1 VAKKIVLIGY
11 MGVGKTFL
19 GEKLSKVIEMPY
31 YDLDDLIEKEV
42 GMSVQEIF
50 KIKGEIFFRRIER
63 KVLEEKLSSKD
74 SFVLSTGGGTPCY
87 YDNYRLLKQ
96 NKVSSVYLKASIST
110 LAERLKNEKETRP
123 LLKQLSDSELTEFI
137 GKHLFE
143 RSYYYGK
150 ANFTVEVDEKP
161 AAEIIQEIIDKV
173 CV

>member
-1 VAKKIVLIGY
+1 MAKKIVLIGY

-19 GEKLSKVIEMPY
+19 GKKLSKVIEMPY

-74 SFVLSTGGGTPCY
+74 SFVLSIGGGTPCY
-87 YDNYRLLKQ
+87 YDNYKLLEQDKI
-96 NKVSSVYLKASIST
+96 SSVYLKASIST

-123 LLKQLSDSELTEFI
+123 LLKQLSALELTEFI

-161 AAEIIQEIIDKV
+161 ATEVIQEIIDKV

>member
-19 GEKLSKVIEMPY
+19 GKKLSKVIEMPY

-87 YDNYRLLKQ
+87 YDNYKLLEQDKI
-96 NKVSSVYLKASIST
+96 SSVYLKASIST

-123 LLKQLSDSELTEFI
+123 LLKQLSALELTEFI

>member
-19 GEKLSKVIEMPY
+19 GKKMSKVIEMPY

-74 SFVLSTGGGTPCY
+74 SFVLGTGGGTPCY
-87 YDNYRLLKQ
+87 YDNYKLLEQDKI
-96 NKVSSVYLKASIST
+96 SSVYLKASIST

-123 LLKQLSDSELTEFI
+123 LLKQLSDLELTEFI